1 MTEQKVQKRILA
13 FLDEIGAYPVKTI
26 TANRA
31 GVPDVL
37 VCVGGKFV
45 GIEIKRPGKEATP
58 LQLNH
63 LQRIKEAGGVAF
75 VAHGVDEVRER
86 LIEAGLI

>member
-1 MTEQKVQKRILA
+1 MTEQKIQKRILA
-13 FLDEIGAYPVKTI
+13 FLDEAGAYPVKTI

-31 GVPDVL
+31 GVPDIL
-37 VCVGGKFV
+37 ACIGGKFV
-45 GIEIKRPGKEATP
+45 GIEVKRPKKEATP
-58 LQLNH
+58 LQEYH
-63 LQRIKEAGGVAF
+63 LRRIQEAGGGAF